1 VPLRLSVITDE
12 ISMDF
17 AHALDVMREYGVQ
30 GAELRS
36 LWGHN
41 VVDLPDE
48 MVEKAVSI
56 LREKGMT
63 VSCIASPLF
72 KCELDAKSGEADRVS
87 YQARE
92 RTIAD
97 QPALLDRCADLT
109 RMFGTR
115 LVRVFSFWK
124 RGDLTLEV
132 EDRIV
137 RELSAAA
144 EAAGRRG
151 IVLGL
156 ENEHSCYLG
165 TGEDTARVLRRVNSP
180 CLQAVW
186 DLGNAFCAGED
197 PFPAGYE
204 AIRGYVVH
212 VHLKDAVR
220 LATGQCRF
228 VAIGDGEINYEGQF
242 KALNDVDWQG
252 WLSLETHYAAAGGN
266 GETSTR
272 ACLSALTKML

>member
-1 VPLRLSVITDE
+1 MKLSVITDE
-12 ISMDF
+12 ISVDF

-36 LWGHN
+36 LWGTN
-41 VVDLPDE
+41 IVDLSDE
-48 MVEKAVSI
+48 EIGDALAI

-63 VSCIASPLF
+63 VSCIASPLY
-72 KCELDAKSGEADRVS
+72 KCELGGRDGQAAGQTH
-87 YQARE
+87 QARE
-92 RTIAD
+92 RTLAD
-97 QPALLDRCADLT
+97 QPAVLERCADLA
-109 RMFGTR
+109 RIFGTR

-137 RELSAAA
+137 QELSEAA

-180 CLQAVW
+180 YLQAVW
-186 DLGNAFCAGED
+186 DPGNAFCAGEN
-197 PFPAGYE
+197 PFPSGYE
-204 AIRGYVVH
+204 AIRDYVVH
-212 VHLKDAVR
+212 IHLKDAIR
-220 LATGQCRF
+220 LENGRCKF
-228 VAIGDGEINYEGQF
+228 VAIGDGEIDYKGQF
-242 KALNDVDWQG
+242 EALRNLDYQG
-252 WLSLETHYAAAGGN
+252 WLSLETHYSPTGGDGEAG
-266 GETSTR
+266 SR
-272 ACLSALTKML
+272 ACLSALLRMI